1 LMARDGEATFT
12 AWKSYFTI
20 ADEDP
25 PKGIL
30 AGPYEL
36 LGKVLPKWDGRDPSR
51 QEGLTLIKG
60 LGDSRFYE
68 YGRLVKELY
77 FKEDSFLDE
86 PKVRDMLLYADTI
99 ASFRTTADEYYRM
112 WSLGKRNEGG
122 FKKSLSKEAERL
134 WLELSFED
142 ERPGFS
148 FADFCAEM
156 EKRFGAVIILGGTSN
171 YKGKALIMGHLIDH
185 KKQTIEQYGFES
197 ELAHL
202 VYDMMVSN
210 GYSSWFWDGTAHI
223 GGWATATGICEVRW
237 GKIRKFYKMW
247 WRVNEGAE
255 RKKTQEYIADR
266 LDAEELGV
274 SKSISAPLNGLG
286 LRMIF
291 EATNAAVD
299 KLRHSGLEARDLT
312 MAFVRHYDQFEAE
325 SKISAHEARHAIDKK
340 FFAVDYKFWSQADR
354 EFRAKLSEI
363 TFSPDP
369 YLALAEILLQS
380 VSKSGHGKAN
390 LRIRKVLLK
399 WMKEHL
405 NEIEGIDAD
414 RPLLVQA
421 HLLTADQIK
430 RCFTAADPLAR
441 KSR

>member
-1 LMARDGEATFT
+1 
-12 AWKSYFTI
+12 
-20 ADEDP
+20 
-25 PKGIL
+25 
-30 AGPYEL
+30 
-36 LGKVLPKWDGRDPSR
+36 
-51 QEGLTLIKG
+51 
-60 LGDSRFYE
+60 
-68 YGRLVKELY
+68 
-77 FKEDSFLDE
+77 
-86 PKVRDMLLYADTI
+86 
-99 ASFRTTADEYYRM
+99 
-112 WSLGKRNEGG
+112 
-122 FKKSLSKEAERL
+122 
-134 WLELSFED
+134 
-142 ERPGFS
+142 
-148 FADFCAEM
+148 
-156 EKRFGAVIILGGTSN
+156 
-171 YKGKALIMGHLIDH
+171 
-185 KKQTIEQYGFES
+185 
-197 ELAHL
+197 
-202 VYDMMVSN
+202 MMVSN

-380 VSKSGHGKAN
+380 VGKSGHGKAN